1 MSKLKKTLAL
11 LLSFIMI
18 FSMLPVTALAA
29 DEFTATIGSAT
40 VEAGKTVDVTVNLS
54 NNPGFTSFEFDI
66 KYDTTKLK
74 LTKILSGSVLKDE
87 DGEAIGSLTP
97 NVDGNRVSYANTT
110 LVTSDGS
117 LLKLRFEALSSA
129 SGNVEVS
136 LQPNSESPSLNQY
149 GFATKTA
156 VVTKHVP
163 GTITVKADTTDRT
176 VRFMNGDSEVKSETV
191 ANGGKLTAIP
201 AAPVAVNGQSFLGWY
216 AVDGTNYVLSNVD
229 DTITGTEAS
238 TDTAITADTTY
249 HAIWAS
255 NVMIAAGYAAAANGK
270 TTMSAISAPAKLQT
284 LITDCNNGKV
294 KLLSDVDLGS
304 NHIEIAQGKA
314 ISLDLNGKTLSST
327 DSNIPFWGSTTPCG
341 TVYVEQGTLTLYS
354 SAAEKGTVHYTFTG
368 TGNWKSFGWGAVE
381 NFGGTI
387 PVIKNVTVK
396 TTTVGKGATNP
407 PSALF
412 GRAYADATTDNP
424 AFESV
429 SDCAFICDNGAAF
442 TCVGDS
448 SGEMKTASFKN
459 CTFSGTS
466 IGKSNGVIGLVY
478 TRIGE
483 FTDCEIQANANSAT
497 DGTALSLSDN
507 AKIISVTGG
516 TMTAPNGI
524 YTTSYYGDDL
534 TAIEKFNPNSVT
546 VTAEDGFL
554 MNITS
559 GGFGKAVNVN
569 LNGGKYN
576 TNKIVLEK
584 GTTITYPAGQKLVAG
599 EDGWY
604 TLQNAY
610 TVKFMNGDTVL
621 QESDCLANSSVKYNG
636 TEPTKPAEGGK
647 EYVFTGWNTASDG
660 TGTKYS
666 SDASIP
672 VTGDLTLYAQFRV
685 ATAYTWVLT
694 PDKTD
699 YNAGETVTVTVS
711 AYGAAESQISSFGFN
726 TTFNADQ
733 LTVPSVKAA
742 FTGGL
747 VESKGGKLGYVIS
760 GKAPI
765 TISGDKNS
773 PTKLATITFKV
784 NDGKNGTANIKL
796 NDFEMAMP
804 GTTKGETVSVEPIT
818 VNLHDIQITLNA
830 GNSTITGG
838 ATTYYAKVNEAGL
851 YTDAGRQTKAS
862 APTVAA
868 ADGYRLADESK
879 GEKLWQSGETGYTTE
894 ELLGTLKFTESK
906 TFTVNTVK
914 QWTVTFAPGE
924 HGTFAAGTGTPL
936 TLDEGTDLST
946 ITMPTVQ
953 PSAGYVFDTWT
964 KAPAMDTLTG
974 DVTYTATYK
983 AGTYEISF
991 PTIEKVTFTPGE
1003 GITNGKVTYGTDAK
1017 FKMTVADGLK
1027 VKKVSYKIG
1036 ETTTGLKENEGTY
1049 TIPGTALTGNVTIV
1063 VDSVATYTVEFK
1075 AGENGAVAKTLTVD
1089 AGYALK
1095 DSDIPKPTPNAG
1107 YRFVEWRLDGSK
1119 ATLVG
1124 MKVNENLVFTAIFD
1138 DASYTISADGMGGV
1152 PATATHGTEFTFT
1165 PVVNGK
1171 IVTGITVKNGET
1183 VVPATKNADGS
1194 YTIAGNDITGNLTIT
1209 ATTVDGTW
1217 EFISQEKYAALS
1229 ADTQIAK
1236 LKTAKLAGDTYQL
1249 SSDKM
1254 FWSEKYGAYVAI
1266 VSTAETAGTLTA
1278 KLTTVSGAAEEI
1290 SYNGDINGSGSVT
1303 PVDGTMINDELQ
1315 KAERVYPLS
1324 DKQRFEMDVN
1334 CDGQVT
1340 TSDIVL
1346 ILQRYVGN
1354 TTF

>member
-1 MSKLKKTLAL
+1 MKRKKLLAVFLTLAM
-11 LLSFIMI
+11 LLSL
-18 FSMLPVTALAA
+18 LPTIALAA
-29 DEFTATIGSAT
+29 DAATVTAGSAEVNAGDSFSIDVRIADNLGFSNFQLQVVYDKTMLELTNIEDISDDSILKSELVVNPSEGIFTTAATRDNTKNGVIATLTFTAKDAAKGTTTVSIEPRETTSALM
-40 VEAGKTVDVTVNLS
+40 K
-54 NNPGFTSFEFDI
+54 
-66 KYDTTKLK
+66 
-74 LTKILSGSVLKDE
+74 
-87 DGEAIGSLTP
+87 
-97 NVDGNRVSYANTT
+97 VS
-110 LVTSDGS
+110 
-117 LLKLRFEALSSA
+117 
-129 SGNVEVS
+129 
-136 LQPNSESPSLNQY
+136 
-149 GFATKTA
+149 GFANASKQP
-156 VVTKHVP
+156 VPVTFVP
-163 GTITVKADTTDRT
+163 GTITVKADTSDRT
-176 VRFMNGDSEVKSETV
+176 VQFMNGDSVVTSETV
-191 ANGGKLTAIP
+191 ANGGKLTEIP
-201 AAPVAVNGQSFLGWY
+201 AAPATADGQSFLGWY

-255 NVMIAAGYAAAANGK
+255 NVMIAAGYAADASGK

-327 DSNIPFWGSTTPCG
+327 DSDRPFIKGTVACG
-341 TVYVEQGTLTLYS
+341 TVYVDQGTLILYS

-368 TGNWKSFGWGAVE
+368 TGRWSSDGWGAVE
-381 NFGGTI
+381 NVAGTI
-387 PVIKNVTVK
+387 PVMKNVTVK
-396 TTTVGKGATNP
+396 TSTVGKGVANP
-407 PSALF
+407 PSALG
-412 GRAYADATTDNP
+412 GRCYGDEGNP

-429 SDCAFICDNGAAF
+429 LDCAFICDNGAAF
-442 TCVGDS
+442 TCAGGDLS
-448 SGEMKTASFKN
+448 ELRTSNFQN
-459 CTFSGTS
+459 CTFTGTS
-466 IGKSNGVIGLVY
+466 IGDSNGVVGFAY
-478 TRIGE
+478 TRVNE
-483 FTDCEIQANANSAT
+483 FTNCTIRANENSAA

-507 AKIISVTGG
+507 AKIASLTGG
-516 TMTAPNGI
+516 TITAPNGI
-524 YTTSYYGDDL
+524 YTTSYYGDAP
-534 TAIEKFNPNSVT
+534 TAIEKFSPDSVT
-546 VTAEDGFL
+546 VTAENGFL

-559 GGFGKAVNVN
+559 GGFGTKVNVN

-576 TNKIVLEK
+576 TNNVILEE
-584 GTTITYPAGQKLVAG
+584 GTTITYPAGQKLIAG

-610 TVKFMNGDTVL
+610 TVKFMNGDAVL

-636 TEPTKPAEGGK
+636 AEPTKPAEGGK
-647 EYVFTGWNTASDG
+647 KYVFTGWTTASDG

-726 TTFNADQ
+726 TAFDAGQ
-733 LTVPSVKAA
+733 LTVQSVKAA
-742 FTGGL
+742 FTGGS
-747 VESKGGKLGYVIS
+747 VATNGGKLGYVIE

-765 TISGDKNS
+765 TISGDKNA

-784 NDGKNGTANIKL
+784 NGGKNGTANIKL
-796 NDFEMAMP
+796 SDFEMAMP

-818 VNLHDIQITLNA
+818 VNLHDIQITLSA
-830 GNSTITGG
+830 GNSTITG
-838 ATTYYAKVNEAGL
+838 ATTYYAKYNEAGL

-862 APTVAA
+862 APTVTAA
-868 ADGYRLADESK
+868 GGYRLADESK

-894 ELLGTLKFTESK
+894 ELFGTLSFTESK
-906 TFTVNTVK
+906 AFTVNTVK

-953 PSAGYVFDTWT
+953 PSAGYVLDTWT
-964 KAPAMDTLTG
+964 KEPAVGTLTS

-983 AGTYEISF
+983 AGTYAISF
-991 PTIEKVTFTPGE
+991 PTIEKVTFTPGD
-1003 GITNGKVTYGTDAK
+1003 GITSGKVTYGTAAK
-1017 FKMTVADGLK
+1017 FTMTVADGRK
-1027 VKKVSYKIG
+1027 VSKVSYKIG
-1036 ETTTGLKENEGTY
+1036 ETTTELTENEGIY
-1049 TIPGTALTGNVTIV
+1049 TIPGTALTGDVTIV
-1063 VDSVATYTVEFK
+1063 VESVATYTVEFK
-1075 AGENGAVAKTLTVD
+1075 AGENGTVAKTMTVD
-1089 AGYALK
+1089 AGHVLL
-1095 DSDIPKPTPNAG
+1095 DSEIPTPTPNAG
-1107 YRFVEWRLDGSK
+1107 YKFLEWRLNGSK

-1152 PATATHGTEFTFT
+1152 PATATHGKDFKFT
-1165 PVVNGK
+1165 PTVNGK

-1194 YTIAGNDITGNLTIT
+1194 YTIAGKDITGDLTIT
-1209 ATTVDGTW
+1209 ATTVNGTW
-1217 EFISQEKYAALS
+1217 EFISQDNYAALS

-1236 LKTAKLAGDTYQL
+1236 LKTAKVSDATYQL
-1249 SSDKM
+1249 GSEKM
-1254 FWSEKYGAYVAI
+1254 FWSEEYKAYVAI
-1266 VSTAETAGTLTA
+1266 VPAGETAGTLTA
-1278 KLTTVSGAAEEI
+1278 KLTTASGAAEKI

-1315 KAERVYPLS
+1315 KANRGYNLT

-1334 CDGQVT
+1334 GDGQVT

-1354 TTF
+1354 TTV